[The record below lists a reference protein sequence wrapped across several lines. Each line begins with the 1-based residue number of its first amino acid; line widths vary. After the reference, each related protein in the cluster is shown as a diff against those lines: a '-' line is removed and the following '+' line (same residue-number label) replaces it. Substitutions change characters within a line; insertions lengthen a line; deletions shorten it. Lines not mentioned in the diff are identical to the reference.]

1 MNKPLTKR
9 EDEIKVISTEVTDL
23 GLGCIAIDVEIKW
36 MDKTF
41 NFQRGFDPEACE
53 IDESLDDD
61 GFDELCSFVDE
72 YAEESGEF
80 DSDEFFENLNKRV
93 IIHHKATAFEAELK
107 KIGITQSEFCE
118 RIGMTRQTISG
129 WKNAGKYPDWLKYAL
144 KGMPLIINEEKTVT
158 INGENYIHVD
168 DPLLVSF
175 NGQLISIFEAVDGT
189 YIISKADLDLNP
201 ATEDC
206 GEYTKTKSFNSL
218 DECHEFISKVA
229 NGRPYNDCAVHLD
242 IDSMLN

>member
-1 MNKPLTKR
+1 MIKPLTKR

-41 NFQRGFDPEACE
+41 NFQRGFNPEACE

-61 GFDELCSFVDE
+61 GFDELCSFIDE
-72 YAEESGEF
+72 YAEESDEF
-80 DSDEFFENLNKRV
+80 DSGVFFANLYKNV
-93 IIHHKATAFEAELK
+93 VIHHKITAFEAELN
-107 KIGITQSEFCE
+107 KIGITQTEFCD
-118 RIGMTRQTISG
+118 RIGMTKQTVIG
-129 WKNAGKYPDWLKYAL
+129 WKRAGKYPEWLKYAL

-175 NGQLISIFEAVDGT
+175 NGQMISIFEAVDGT
-189 YIISKADLDLNP
+189 YIISKADLDLKP

-242 IDSMLN
+242 IDSLLN

>member
-1 MNKPLTKR
+1 MIKPLTKR

-23 GLGCIAIDVEIKW
+23 GLGCIAIDVEIEW

-41 NFQRGFDPEACE
+41 SFQKEFDPETCE
-53 IDESLDDD
+53 IDDGLDDD
-61 GFDELCSFVDE
+61 GFDELCSFVGE
-72 YAEESGEF
+72 YAEESDEF

-93 IIHHKATAFEAELK
+93 IIHHKATAFETELN
-107 KIGITQSEFCE
+107 KIGITQGEFCE

-129 WKNAGKYPDWLKYAL
+129 WKNAGKYPEWLKYAL

-168 DPLLVSF
+168 DPLLVSL

-189 YIISKADLDLNP
+189 YIISKADLDLKP